1 MIYTLI
7 KHNLNN
13 YMKLVF
19 NTIVFSWM
27 SLTNIYYSQD
37 LFFINNKSY
46 PTNGTFTF
54 TLANPDFYDELEVLV
69 AKDGVKGIL
78 AISIKSDYSVV
89 TGKTILY
96 LENGSVINLID
107 RFIYDNMDGKSTTV
121 YNITPSEIEIM
132 KKFNVIK
139 IRFSEGPPKGHPA
152 ECRNYSAENYY
163 MREKIFMYGRD
174 NVNDFQNEKIRET
187 TETKYFFNDF
197 F

>member
-1 MIYTLI
+1 
-7 KHNLNN
+7 
-13 YMKLVF
+13 MKLVF
-19 NTIVFSWM
+19 FTILFSWV
-27 SLTNIYYSQD
+27 SLTNIYCSQD

-121 YNITPSEIEIM
+121 YYLTPSEIEIL

-163 MREKIFMYGRD
+163 MREKIFIYGRD